1 MQFKHL
7 IAVFV
12 GGGLGSVLRYVIG
25 IKFPSNGLGFPYST
39 LLINLLACLIMGLL
53 GGFLDSKFE
62 VSGLVKTLLIVG
74 FCGGFST
81 FSAFTAE
88 NIKLI
93 ETGSYLLAGLYIV
106 LSIVFCLLVF
116 WMGMRLGNKI

>member
-1 MQFKHL
+1 
-7 IAVFV
+7 
-12 GGGLGSVLRYVIG
+12 
-25 IKFPSNGLGFPYST
+25 
-39 LLINLLACLIMGLL
+39 MGLL
-53 GGFLDSKFE
+53 SGVLDSKFE
-62 VSGLVKTLLIVG
+62 VSSLVKTLLIVG

-93 ETGSYLLAGLYIV
+93 ETGSYLLAVMYIV

-116 WMGMRLGNKI
+116 WMGMWLGQRI